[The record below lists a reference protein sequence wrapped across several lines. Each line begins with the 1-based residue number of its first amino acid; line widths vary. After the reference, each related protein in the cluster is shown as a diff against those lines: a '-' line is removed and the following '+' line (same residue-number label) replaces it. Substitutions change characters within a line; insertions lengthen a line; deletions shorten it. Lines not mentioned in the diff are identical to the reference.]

1 MPIRL
6 KGGRHKY
13 QILIIMGSSKPRSKA
28 DVRQDMRRVEEEMK
42 SRKKRLEDNIK
53 CLGPHSAQANSE
65 RNAIKSCE
73 ERLRKLEDEMDRL

>member
-28 DVRQDMRRVEEEMK
+28 DVRKDMRRVEEEMK
-42 SRKKRLEDNIK
+42 SHKKRLEDNIK
-53 CLGPHSAQANSE
+53 CLGPHSPQANCE
-65 RNAIKSCE
+65 REGIKSCE
-73 ERLRKLEDEMDRL
+73 QRLRKLEDEMDRL

>member
-28 DVRQDMRRVEEEMK
+28 DVRKDMEIRTIEKQREEYRRRIMQKFTPKNREENM
-42 SRKKRLEDNIK
+42 
-53 CLGPHSAQANSE
+53 
-65 RNAIKSCE
+65 
-73 ERLRKLEDEMDRL
+73 

>member
-28 DVRQDMRRVEEEMK
+28 DVRKDMRRVEEEMK
-42 SRKKRLEDNIK
+42 LHKERLKDDIKRV
-53 CLGPHSAQANSE
+53 GPDSNQATCE
-65 RNAIKSCE
+65 RNSIKSCE